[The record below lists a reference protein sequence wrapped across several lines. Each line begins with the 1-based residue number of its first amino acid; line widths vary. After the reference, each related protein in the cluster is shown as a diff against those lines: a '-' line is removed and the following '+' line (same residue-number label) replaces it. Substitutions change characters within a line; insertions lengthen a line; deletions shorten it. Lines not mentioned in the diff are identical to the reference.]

1 MEDSRIIDL
10 FFERRDEAVAET
22 EAKYHA
28 YCYSIAL
35 RMLKNNEDAEECVN
49 DVMLALWKSIPP
61 NRPEKLS
68 SYLAALTRNESINRL
83 RKANSKKHDGGKE
96 LLPLEE
102 LAELETENDDPQAA
116 AEEAELTA
124 LVQAFVEGLPP
135 VQQSIFIDRYWFW
148 DSVTDISIR
157 LGYSEA
163 RIYTILHRLRKKL
176 SQILKE
182 KGYHV

>member
-83 RKANSKKHDGGKE
+83 RKAK
-96 LLPLEE
+96 PW
-102 LAELETENDDPQAA
+102 
-116 AEEAELTA
+116 
-124 LVQAFVEGLPP
+124 
-135 VQQSIFIDRYWFW
+135 II
-148 DSVTDISIR
+148 IR
-157 LGYSEA
+157 GD
-163 RIYTILHRLRKKL
+163 
-176 SQILKE
+176 
-182 KGYHV
+182 